1 MVNDWSIHLS
11 PQMIENKKTS
21 RHMPM

>member
-21 RHMPM
+21 RHMPI